1 MSNFKEIPL
10 IQGYQILINTDMIRT
25 VVPQTKSTTCIQLD
39 KNNEYT
45 IPLPYEETIK
55 LLGITRRSPLN
66 E

>member
-10 IQGYQILINTDMIRT
+10 IQGYQILINTDMIKT
-25 VVPQTKSTTCIQLD
+25 IVPQTKNTSCVRLD
-39 KNNEYT
+39 KGNEYT